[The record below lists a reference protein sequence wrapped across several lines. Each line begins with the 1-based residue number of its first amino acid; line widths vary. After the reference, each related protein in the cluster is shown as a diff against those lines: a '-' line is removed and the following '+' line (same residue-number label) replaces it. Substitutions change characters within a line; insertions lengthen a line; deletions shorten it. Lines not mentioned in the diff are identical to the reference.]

1 MDLSLDPSVA
11 AGLKSRSQIARRVTE
26 AWASANLFC
35 LSCSSE
41 RLQTEDAN
49 TRVRDFSCPQCA
61 ATYQL
66 KAKGGRHGNTVA
78 NSAYGTKIAAIRRG
92 NAPNYAFLD
101 YTAETWKVTGL
112 FIVPGHFLTE
122 GLVQRRKPLPP
133 TARRAGWVGSNILLS
148 RLPAEG
154 RIAVVSNGVPIPPD
168 TVRQVWDRFRF
179 LKTDSRASSG
189 WGAEI
194 LTLVRGLQAETGTPD
209 FTLQTFYRRFRVELT
224 ASHPDNHNIDAKIR
238 QQLQV
243 LRDGGILQ
251 FLGRGRYRIVG

>member
-35 LSCSSE
+35 LACSSE
-41 RLQTEDAN
+41 RLHTEGAN
-49 TRVRDFSCPQCA
+49 TQVRDFSCPQCA

-66 KAKGGRHGNTVA
+66 KAKSGRHGNTVA
-78 NSAYGTKIAAIRRG
+78 NSAYEPKIAAIRQG

-101 YTAETWKVTGL
+101 YTAETWQVTGL
-112 FIVPGHFLTE
+112 FVVPGHFLTE

-148 RLPAEG
+148 RTPAEG
-154 RIAVVSNGVPIPPD
+154 RIEVVYNGVPIPPD

-194 LTLVRGLQAETGTPD
+194 LTMIRRLQAETSTPD
-209 FTLQTFYRRFRVELT
+209 FTLQTFYQRFREELT
-224 ASHPDNHNIDAKIR
+224 ASHPDNHYIDAKIR